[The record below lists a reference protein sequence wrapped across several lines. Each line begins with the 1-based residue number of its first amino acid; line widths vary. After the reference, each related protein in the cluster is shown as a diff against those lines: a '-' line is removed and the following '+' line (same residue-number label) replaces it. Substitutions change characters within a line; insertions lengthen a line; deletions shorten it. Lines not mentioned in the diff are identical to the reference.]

1 MRGSQEDIGEMLVNL
16 GASRTNSVSIYF
28 EKTQDIELWRP
39 CFRVSRW
46 RRLAVWMFLNLGKVS
61 GANLFGEESSK
72 GIEHE
77 RKFMMMMMMM
87 LW

>member
-1 MRGSQEDIGEMLVNL
+1 MGEPLVNL
-16 GASRTNSVSIYF
+16 GANRTNSVSIYF
-28 EKTQDIELWRP
+28 EKTQDIDLWRP

-46 RRLAVWMFLNLGKVS
+46 RRIAVWMFLNLGNVS

-72 GIEHE
+72 TIEHE
-77 RKFMMMMMMM
+77 RKFMMMMM